1 MSEVSVAGQAPSIN
15 NPVPAPQGG
24 FPNQAPQEPSG
35 GYQGGFNGGVP
46 QYQQPQ
52 QSQQYTVQQPTQQQ
66 PPEGLGLGQ
75 QPTQQPVQAPV
86 PAQEQPVPQYSGNDP
101 LEVSIDIFTKS
112 SGISPDQFYTA
123 LAGALQYGDPQLI
136 NLGDLTK
143 GLNKEQAAQAEAL
156 AKAAYQQAQSI
167 KQQTIQTAYSKAGG
181 EEQWRA
187 AVGAFNS
194 KAPPAYQAAAKAME
208 ASGQINEAVEFILD
222 TAKQFGF
229 VNSVQGQSLQGNF
242 GGSAVKGISKTEYSS
257 GLQELAKEM
266 GGFHNLESSPKFKQL
281 TDARNLG
288 VQQGI

>member
-1 MSEVSVAGQAPSIN
+1 MTDVTVAGQAPSIN

-52 QSQQYTVQQPTQQQ
+52 QYSVQQPVPQQQ
-66 PPEGLGLGQ
+66 PEGLGLGQ
-75 QPTQQPVQAPV
+75 EPKQAPV
-86 PAQEQPVPQYSGNDP
+86 PAQEQPAPQYSGSDP

-112 SGISPDQFYTA
+112 SGISQDQFYTA

-156 AKAAYQQAQSI
+156 AKAAYQQAQNI

-181 EEQWRA
+181 EEQWKA
-187 AVGAFNS
+187 AVGAFNA

-208 ASGQINEAVEFILD
+208 AAGQINEAVEFILD

-229 VNSVQGQSLQGNF
+229 VNSMQGQSLQGTV
-242 GGSAVKGISKTEYSS
+242 GGSAVKGISKAEYSA

>member
-1 MSEVSVAGQAPSIN
+1 MSDVTVAGQAPSIN

-52 QSQQYTVQQPTQQQ
+52 QSTQYAVQQPIQQQ
-66 PPEGLGLGQ
+66 PEGLGLGQ
-75 QPTQQPVQAPV
+75 VPTQQPVPAPV
-86 PAQEQPVPQYSGNDP
+86 PPQEQPVPQYSGNDP

-167 KQQTIQTAYSKAGG
+167 RQQTIQTAYSKAGG

-242 GGSAVKGISKTEYSS
+242 GGSAVKGISKAEYSA

>member
-1 MSEVSVAGQAPSIN
+1 MTDVTVSGQAPSIN
-15 NPVPAPQGG
+15 NPVPTPQGG

-52 QSQQYTVQQPTQQQ
+52 QYAVQQPVLQQ
-66 PPEGLGLGQ
+66 PAE
-75 QPTQQPVQAPV
+75 QPVQTPEPV
-86 PAQEQPVPQYSGNDP
+86 PTQEQSTPQYSGSDP

-112 SGISPDQFYTA
+112 SGISQDQFYTA

-156 AKAAYQQAQSI
+156 AKAAYQQAQNI

-181 EEQWRA
+181 EEQWKA
-187 AVGAFNS
+187 AVGAFNA

-208 ASGQINEAVEFILD
+208 AAGQINEAVEFILD

-229 VNSVQGQSLQGNF
+229 VNSMQGQSLQGTF
-242 GGSAVKGISKTEYSS
+242 GGSAVKGITKAEYSA

>member
-1 MSEVSVAGQAPSIN
+1 MTDVTVSGQAPSIN

-52 QSQQYTVQQPTQQQ
+52 QYAVQQPVPQQQ
-66 PPEGLGLGQ
+66 YEGLGLGQ
-75 QPTQQPVQAPV
+75 APAQEPTKAPV
-86 PAQEQPVPQYSGNDP
+86 PTQEQPAPQYSGSDP

-112 SGISPDQFYTA
+112 SGISQDQFYTA

-156 AKAAYQQAQSI
+156 AKAAYQQAQNI

-181 EEQWRA
+181 EEQWKA
-187 AVGAFNS
+187 AVGAFNA

-208 ASGQINEAVEFILD
+208 AAGQINEAVEFILD

-229 VNSVQGQSLQGNF
+229 VNSMQGQSLQGTF
-242 GGSAVKGISKTEYSS
+242 GGSAVKGITKAEYTA

>member
-1 MSEVSVAGQAPSIN
+1 MSEVTVSGQAPSIN

-35 GYQGGFNGGVP
+35 GYQGGFSGGVP

-52 QSQQYTVQQPTQQQ
+52 QYAVQQSIPQQQ
-66 PPEGLGLGQ
+66 PEGLGLGQ
-75 QPTQQPVQAPV
+75 APTQQSVQAPA

-112 SGISPDQFYTA
+112 SGISQDQFYTA

-156 AKAAYQQAQSI
+156 AKAAYQQAQNI

-208 ASGQINEAVEFILD
+208 AAGQINEAVEFILD

-242 GGSAVKGISKTEYSS
+242 GGSAVKGISKAEYSA

>member
-1 MSEVSVAGQAPSIN
+1 MTDVTVSGQAPSIN

-52 QSQQYTVQQPTQQQ
+52 QYAVQQQ
-66 PPEGLGLGQ
+66 PEGLGLGQ
-75 QPTQQPVQAPV
+75 APKQEPVQAPV
-86 PAQEQPVPQYSGNDP
+86 PAQEQPAPQYSGSDP

-112 SGISPDQFYTA
+112 SGISQDQFYTA

-156 AKAAYQQAQSI
+156 AKAAYQQAQNI

-181 EEQWRA
+181 EEQWKA
-187 AVGAFNS
+187 AVGAFNA

-208 ASGQINEAVEFILD
+208 AAGQINEAVEFILD

-229 VNSVQGQSLQGNF
+229 VNSMQGQSLQGTF
-242 GGSAVKGISKTEYSS
+242 GGSAVKGISKAEYSA

>member
-1 MSEVSVAGQAPSIN
+1 MSEVSVSGQAPSIN

-24 FPNQAPQEPSG
+24 FPNQAPQELSG

-52 QSQQYTVQQPTQQQ
+52 QSQQYAVQQ
-66 PPEGLGLGQ
+66 PEGLGLGQ
-75 QPTQQPVQAPV
+75 QPTQEPVPAPV
-86 PAQEQPVPQYSGNDP
+86 PAQEQPVPQYNGNDP

-112 SGISPDQFYTA
+112 SGISQDQFYTA

-156 AKAAYQQAQSI
+156 AKAAYQQAQNI

-242 GGSAVKGISKTEYSS
+242 GGSAVKGISKAEYSA

>member
-1 MSEVSVAGQAPSIN
+1 MTDVTVSGQAPSIN

-52 QSQQYTVQQPTQQQ
+52 QQYAVQQPVLQQ
-66 PPEGLGLGQ
+66 PAE
-75 QPTQQPVQAPV
+75 QPVQAPEPV
-86 PAQEQPVPQYSGNDP
+86 PTPTQEQAAPQYSGSDP

-112 SGISPDQFYTA
+112 SGISQDQFYTA

-156 AKAAYQQAQSI
+156 AKAAYQQAQNI

-181 EEQWRA
+181 EEQWKA
-187 AVGAFNS
+187 AVGAFNA

-208 ASGQINEAVEFILD
+208 AAGQINEAVEFILD

-229 VNSVQGQSLQGNF
+229 VNSMQGQSLQGTF
-242 GGSAVKGISKTEYSS
+242 GGSAVKGISKAEYSA

>member
-1 MSEVSVAGQAPSIN
+1 MTDVTVSGQAPSIN

-52 QSQQYTVQQPTQQQ
+52 QYAVQQPVPQQ
-66 PPEGLGLGQ
+66 PSEGLGLGKAPAQ
-75 QPTQQPVQAPV
+75 EPVQAPV
-86 PAQEQPVPQYSGNDP
+86 PAQEQPAPQYSGSDP

-112 SGISPDQFYTA
+112 SGISQDQFYTA

-156 AKAAYQQAQSI
+156 AKAAYQQAQNI

-181 EEQWRA
+181 EEQWKA
-187 AVGAFNS
+187 AVGAFNA

-208 ASGQINEAVEFILD
+208 AAGQINEAVEFILD

-229 VNSVQGQSLQGNF
+229 VNSMQGQSLQGTF
-242 GGSAVKGISKTEYSS
+242 GGSAVKGISKAEYSA